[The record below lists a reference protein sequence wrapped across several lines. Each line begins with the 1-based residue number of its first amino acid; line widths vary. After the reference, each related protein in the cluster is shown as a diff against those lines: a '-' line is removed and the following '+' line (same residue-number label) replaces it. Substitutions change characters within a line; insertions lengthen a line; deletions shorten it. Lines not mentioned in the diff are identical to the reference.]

1 MSKETRVEQTETETE
16 TATETA
22 TETGG
27 GVPGGGALCNLYNFC
42 CRTSS

>member
-22 TETGG
+22 TETGAVFLG
-27 GVPGGGALCNLYNFC
+27 WGTL
-42 CRTSS
+42 